1 MEIRPREPLPIQ
13 EPNGP
18 KKGVTIRIP
27 LEWIMQ
33 MQLLA
38 GSTGYD
44 PSTLYRQAIGAF
56 LADANKQKE

>member
-1 MEIRPREPLPIQ
+1 
-13 EPNGP
+13 
-18 KKGVTIRIP
+18 
-27 LEWIMQ
+27 MQ